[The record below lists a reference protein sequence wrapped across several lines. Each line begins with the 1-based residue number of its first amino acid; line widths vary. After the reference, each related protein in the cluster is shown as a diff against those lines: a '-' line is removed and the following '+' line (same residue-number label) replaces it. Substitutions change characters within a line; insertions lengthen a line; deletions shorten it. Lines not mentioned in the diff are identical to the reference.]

1 MQPASGILRPIEPRD
16 ATLVDLV
23 EAAIEDAI
31 VAGVVREGAALAE
44 AELAAALGVSRSP
57 VRDALKRLAHKG
69 LAESRPRRG
78 MVVAQFVSDE
88 VADFL
93 DLREALEGLAARL
106 AAQRMS
112 EDEIKGVRQHLDAV
126 ERQIGAGARGYPSGD
141 DDFHARILR
150 GARSRQLQGTME
162 AIQARIRLLRRR
174 SGATRER
181 ARPALTEHR
190 AILAAIAAR
199 DPEAAEA
206 GMRQHI
212 RNARANLI
220 GPTAGG
226 ERS

>member
-1 MQPASGILRPIEPRD
+1 MQTGGVLKPIESRD
-16 ATLVDLV
+16 ATLVDRV

-31 VAGVVREGAALAE
+31 VGGALREGAALVE
-44 AELAAALGVSRSP
+44 AELATALGVSRSP
-57 VRDALKRLAHKG
+57 VREALKRLAHKG

-78 MVVAQFVSDE
+78 VVIAQFAADE

-106 AAQRMS
+106 AAQRMTD
-112 EDEIKGVRQHLDAV
+112 DEVKDLRQHLDAV
-126 ERQIGAGARGYPSGD
+126 ERQIAAGSRGYPSGD

-150 GARSRQLQGTME
+150 GSRSRQLQGTME
-162 AIQARIRLLRRR
+162 AIHARVRLLRRR
-174 SGATRER
+174 SGATGAR
-181 ARPALTEHR
+181 ARPALAEHR
-190 AILAAIAAR
+190 AILAAIASR

-220 GPTAGG
+220 GRTTGG
-226 ERS
+226 ERA